1 MKKILLASIAL
12 VFTLSVFGQKNAKI
26 QKVSKQV
33 KVMSRTIKANP
44 EISGKFKAIAGP
56 ILAADDDDCTP
67 PPCTGIIDPWTCEC
81 HSDIIDPWEDD
92 KIASKM
98 KAFQRFEQGLKMG
111 EGKSIIMIG
120 EYKAAH
126 KRYPGNSLKA
136 MVNRLNYYAQAAK

>member
-1 MKKILLASIAL
+1 MKKILLASICLFFA
-12 VFTLSVFGQKNAKI
+12 LSVFGQKNMKV
-26 QKVSKQV
+26 QKVSKEV
-33 KVMSRTIKANP
+33 KAMTRTLKMNA
-44 EISGKFKAIAGP
+44 EISSKFKALAGP
-56 ILAADDDDCTP
+56 ILAADDEDCTP

-81 HSDIIDPWEDD
+81 YPDIKDPWEED

-120 EYKAAH
+120 EYKAAQ

-136 MVNRLNYYAQAAK
+136 MVNRLNYYANAAK

>member
-1 MKKILLASIAL
+1 MKKILLASLFL
-12 VFTLSVFGQKNAKI
+12 VFTLAVFGQKSQKI
-26 QKVSKQV
+26 SKQV
-33 KVMSRTIKANP
+33 KTMTRAFKVSP
-44 EISGKFKAIAGP
+44 EVSAKFKAIAGP
-56 ILAADDDDCTP
+56 ILAADDDCTP

-81 HSDIIDPWEDD
+81 HSDIIDPWEDE

-120 EYKAAH
+120 EYKAAQ

-136 MVNRLNYYAQAAK
+136 MVNRLNFYAKAAK

>member
-12 VFTLSVFGQKNAKI
+12 VFTLSLFGQKTAKV

-33 KVMSRTIKANP
+33 TVMSRTLKANP
-44 EISGKFKAIAGP
+44 KISTKFKALAGP
-56 ILAADDDDCTP
+56 ILAADDDCTP

-98 KAFQRFEQGLKMG
+98 KAFQRFEEGLKRG

-120 EYKAAH
+120 EYKAAQ

-136 MVNRLNYYAQAAK
+136 MVNRLNFYAKAAQ